1 MSLLSDTVWNYL
13 PHKRKHTPSGWT
25 AFNSVCCHH
34 RGHKADNRGRSGIII
49 SNEVISYSCF
59 NCGFKTSWQPG
70 RNLTYKMKQLLSWL
84 SVPDDLITRISFD
97 ILKVNQLDEHQ
108 TYIAQR
114 PTFDSVSLP
123 DGSVLLSNTTNEKA
137 YPVLEY
143 MASRDL
149 FMDDT
154 NFYWSEAMSMRDR
167 FIIPFYYSGEC
178 VGYTART
185 RLPNRK
191 PKYLTNSQP
200 GYVYGMDEQPYDRP
214 YVIVCEGPLD
224 ALHIN
229 GLSVL
234 GSDINPQQ
242 ALLINSLNKNVIIV
256 PDRDKAGKKMIE
268 VALEEDWLVSM
279 PPWSEDI
286 NDISDAV
293 AKYGRTL
300 VLYSIMRYK
309 ERNNLKIQLG
319 MKKWIK

>member
-1 MSLLSDTVWNYL
+1 MSLLSETIFAHL
-13 PHKRKHTPSGWT
+13 PHKRKQTPSGWLS
-25 AFNSVCCHH
+25 FNSVCCHH

-70 RNLTYKMKQLLSWL
+70 RNLTYKMKQLLEWF

-97 ILKVNQLDEHQ
+97 ILKINQTDDHQ
-108 TYIAQR
+108 TYVAHR
-114 PTFDSVSLP
+114 PTFNSVSLP
-123 DGSVLLSNTTNEKA
+123 NGSELLNNTTNEKA

-149 FMDDT
+149 YMSDT
-154 NFYWSEAMSMRDR
+154 NFYWSEELSMRDR
-167 FIIPFYYSGEC
+167 FIIPFYYAGEC

-200 GYVYGMDEQPYDRP
+200 GYVYGIDSQPYDRP

-242 ALLINSLNKNVIIV
+242 TLLINSLNKNVIIV
-256 PDRDKAGKKMIE
+256 PDRDKAGKKMID

-300 VLYSIMRYK
+300 VLYSIIKYK

-319 MKKWIK
+319 MKKWIR

>member
-1 MSLLSDTVWNYL
+1 MSLLSDTVWGHL
-13 PHKRKHTPSGWT
+13 PYKRKHTPSGWT
-25 AFNSVCCHH
+25 SFNGVCCHH
-34 RGHKADNRGRSGIII
+34 RGHKSDNRGRSGIII

-59 NCGFKTSWQPG
+59 NCGFKASWQPG
-70 RNLTYKMKQLLSWL
+70 RTLTYKMKQLLGWIN
-84 SVPDDLITRISFD
+84 VPDDLIVKISFD
-97 ILKVNQLDEHQ
+97 ILKLNQTDEHQ
-108 TYIAQR
+108 SYVTQR
-114 PTFDSVSLP
+114 PTFDSIALP
-123 DGSVLLSNTTNEKA
+123 EGSILLSNVDDEKA

-154 NFYWSEAMSMRDR
+154 NFYWSKSISMRDR
-167 FIIPFYYSGEC
+167 FIIPFYYGDEC

-200 GYVYGMDEQPYDRP
+200 GYVYGLDEQPYNRP

-224 ALHIN
+224 ALHTN

-234 GSDINPQQ
+234 GSDINPAQT
-242 ALLINSLNKNVIIV
+242 LLINSLGKNVIVV

-268 VALEEDWLVSM
+268 VALDEGWYVSM
-279 PPWSEDI
+279 PPWSRDI
-286 NDISDAV
+286 NDVGDAV

-300 VLYSIMRYK
+300 VLDSIMKYK
-309 ERNNLKIQLG
+309 EHTNLKIQLG
-319 MKKWIK
+319 MKKWMH